1 MVIHK
6 NEWKWGDSFTLIL
19 EDATAFIT
27 VNITNDEPELAYIS
41 GLSVSPSRRN
51 YGCGRVMLLNALDV
65 ARKNNCKY
73 AFLMADKD
81 SFVFEWY
88 KRMGFKYYGH
98 KQDEN
103 GCVPMY
109 IEL

>member
-6 NEWKWGDSFTLIL
+6 NEWKWGQSFNLIL
-19 EDATAFIT
+19 DDATAIIT
-27 VNITNDEPELAYIS
+27 TSITNDEPEQAYIS
-41 GLSVSPSRRN
+41 GLSVYPPRRN
-51 YGCGRVMLLNALDV
+51 VGRGRVMMLNALDV
-65 ARKNNCKY
+65 ARKNHCKY

>member
-6 NEWKWGDSFTLIL
+6 NEWKWGKSFTLIS
-19 EDATAFIT
+19 EDVTAFIT
-27 VNITNDEPELAYIS
+27 ISITNDEPELAYIS
-41 GLSVSPSRRN
+41 GLSVYPSRRN
-51 YGCGRVMLLNALDV
+51 EGRGRVMLLNALDV
-65 ARKNNCKY
+65 ARKNYCKY
-73 AFLMADKD
+73 AYLMADKD

-109 IEL
+109 IEI